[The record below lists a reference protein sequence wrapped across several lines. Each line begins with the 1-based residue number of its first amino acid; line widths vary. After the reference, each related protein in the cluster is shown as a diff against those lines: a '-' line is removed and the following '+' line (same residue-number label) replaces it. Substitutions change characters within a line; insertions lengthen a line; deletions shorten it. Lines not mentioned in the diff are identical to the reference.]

1 MFKVTTRLTVVM
13 VLAAGAWAGTS
24 PSINRAATLGLSDAQ
39 IERDIKAR
47 LARSAKLSLDKFTV
61 KVQGGI
67 ATLEG
72 KTNVIQHK
80 GAATRMAKTAGAK
93 AVMNNI
99 QISDAARK
107 AAAQR
112 LADGRGKAAGV
123 KPAASSAP
131 STTSGP
137 SAPLASSTTTARAAV
152 IH

>member
-1 MFKVTTRLTVVM
+1 MFKIATRMTAVM
-13 VLAAGAWAGTS
+13 VLVASAWAGTS

-47 LARSAKLSLDKFTV
+47 LARSPKLSLDKFTV

-112 LADGRGKAAGV
+112 LADGRGKAGV
-123 KPAASSAP
+123 TAVATSTASAIHGS
-131 STTSGP
+131 
-137 SAPLASSTTTARAAV
+137 SAPLAPPTTTARAAV